1 MKIMKQ
7 LLCPIS
13 TERINERV
21 TRFNAL
27 IGIII
32 TISGFVFSSSLFFVF
47 LATDFYIRAFTKI
60 KFSPISFVSYQM
72 ANAFKLEEK
81 RIDKAPKIFAARIG
95 FLLTISITVLFILN
109 LNIAALII
117 GGVLVFFASLEFA
130 LAICMGCL
138 MYTYLILP
146 FYK

>member
-1 MKIMKQ
+1 MKQ

-117 GGVLVFFASLEFA
+117 GGVLVFFASL
-130 LAICMGCL
+130 
-138 MYTYLILP
+138 
-146 FYK
+146 